1 MMFAQ
6 SFLDYGFSDSILHIV
21 RIIAA
26 VGGAVVGWFGC
37 DPLTRLGYRLSYK
50 GATPMPLL
58 FVTKSAGAAIL
69 SILVYFYLPLG
80 GGGGLG
86 FGPGAGGSPG
96 KGPGQGGDK
105 GLAATDGKDAKPPV
119 KDKADVDGKSSKAI
133 ETIEIEII
141 NVKRFEDVENERYYL
156 LRRKEPA
163 VPLGKVEEL
172 FKKNAV
178 RIEVAPIL
186 TRDSIGVS
194 QDDNPLSQLLELTK
208 KYKVKTLQTKGP

>member
-1 MMFAQ
+1 MFAQ
-6 SFLDYGFSDSILHIV
+6 SFLDHGFSETVLHIV

-69 SILVYFYLPLG
+69 STLIYLYLPLG

-86 FGPGAGGSPG
+86 FGPGQGGTPG

-105 GLAATDGKDAKPPV
+105 GIAATDGKDAKQPA
-119 KDKADVDGKSSKAI
+119 KDKTDVDGKPGKAS

-141 NVKRFEDVENERYYL
+141 NVKRFEDVENERFYL
-156 LRRKEPA
+156 LRRKEPP
-163 VPLGKVEEL
+163 VTLGKVEEL
-172 FKKNAV
+172 FKKNPTK
-178 RIEVAPIL
+178 IEVVPIL

-194 QDDNPLSQLLELTK
+194 QDDNPLSQLLELTR